1 MPMPRSTKCGYDR
14 RDLRAFPDT
23 LTYERSIVMYVRE
36 RPYEG
41 IPARLYRSIAE
52 IRRDMEIIEEKIR
65 ETEKKLSVHSLI
77 SGIMESGS
85 RVIDKSV
92 VLTLELVLA
101 DAENSLFRLERVRDA
116 MNYLE
121 EELSEVRELVKRYA

>member
-1 MPMPRSTKCGYDR
+1 
-14 RDLRAFPDT
+14 
-23 LTYERSIVMYVRE
+23 MYVRE

-65 ETEKKLSVHSLI
+65 ETEEKLSVHSLI
-77 SGIMESGS
+77 SGIMESGN

-92 VLTLELVLA
+92 VLTLEV
-101 DAENSLFRLERVRDA
+101 VRTT
-116 MNYLE
+116 L
-121 EELSEVRELVKRYA
+121 LSITRFFALNACATL

>member
-1 MPMPRSTKCGYDR
+1 
-14 RDLRAFPDT
+14 
-23 LTYERSIVMYVRE
+23 MYVRE

-41 IPARLYRSIAE
+41 IPARLYRSVSE

-65 ETEKKLSVHSLI
+65 ETEEKLSVHSLI

-92 VLTLELVLA
+92 ILTLEIVVA
-101 DAENSLFRLERVRDA
+101 DAENSLFRLERLRDA